1 MLTCRL
7 DTKDDTPNGT
17 NIVQLPVPARIAAP
31 ISPSECLSDVTERVE
46 VAPTDNATTVIPAK
60 EWSEPHSKEGP
71 LVIPAMERLEFS
83 SREGPLVIPAR
94 EQQESSSRD
103 GSQFP
108 LPAPVASTQRSRIQ
122 DQATAHPG
130 SQLHSARAAKRADDD
145 RSQKA
150 AAVIPIKDGSESH
163 SKEGPLV
170 IPAREQPESSSR
182 DGFQFPLPAP
192 VACMNRNE
200 TRDQATAHP
209 GFQLHSARAPEQAD
223 HDRSQK

>member
-71 LVIPAMERLEFS
+71 LVIPA
-83 SREGPLVIPAR
+83 
-94 EQQESSSRD
+94 
-103 GSQFP
+103 
-108 LPAPVASTQRSRIQ
+108 
-122 DQATAHPG
+122 
-130 SQLHSARAAKRADDD
+130 
-145 RSQKA
+145 
-150 AAVIPIKDGSESH
+150 
-163 SKEGPLV
+163 
-170 IPAREQPESSSR
+170 REQPESSSR